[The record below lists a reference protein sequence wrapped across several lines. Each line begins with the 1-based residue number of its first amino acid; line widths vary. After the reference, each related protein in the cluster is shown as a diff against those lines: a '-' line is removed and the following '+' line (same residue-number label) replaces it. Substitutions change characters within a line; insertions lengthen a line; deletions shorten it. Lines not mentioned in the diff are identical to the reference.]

1 MLCKLQSI
9 HKFVK
14 VADVLEVM
22 QACAGG
28 DDAEVPTEPVTGQP
42 RDADAVAGFIERFA
56 NALIISGVPRMPARV
71 FVALLATDS
80 GRRTAA
86 ELAALLHASPA
97 AISGAV
103 RYLTQVRMI
112 NRGREPG
119 SRRDHY
125 EVVENVWYEVIL
137 SRDQD
142 VQRWQQNAED
152 GAHVLGRDTAAG
164 QRMWE
169 TAAFFEFLED
179 EMPAMLKRWR
189 EHRSRLRARWAA
201 EG

>member
-1 MLCKLQSI
+1 MFSELCRL
-9 HKFVK
+9 
-14 VADVLEVM
+14 AR
-22 QACAGG
+22 GG
-28 DDAEVPTEPVTGQP
+28 DDAEVTTEPVTGQP

-56 NALIISGVPRMPARV
+56 NALVLSGVPRMPARV

-86 ELAALLHASPA
+86 ELATLLHASPA

-142 VQRWQQNAED
+142 VQRWMRNAED
-152 GAHVLGRDTAAG
+152 GADVLGRGTVAG

-169 TAAFFEFLED
+169 TAAFFEFLAD

-189 EHRSRLRARWAA
+189 EHRTRLRAGWAA
-201 EG
+201 DG